1 MNFTRYC
8 TRTWLFLLK
17 KNNFNTFFFCF
28 RDSSEIVLNRNLLTL
43 FLMNSTAPCCW
54 HLLCDCCCLAF
65 YSSII
70 TNAGIRFFFFLSSS
84 SFLFLSFFFSFFFF
98 TSVLVMAIMIFDGTQ
113 PAQSRIRYGRSLTVR
128 SVFIFFYFS
137 PLNSSSG

>member
-70 TNAGIRFFFFLSSS
+70 TNAGIRFFFFS
-84 SFLFLSFFFSFFFF
+84 LFFFFSFFKFF
-98 TSVLVMAIMIFDGTQ
+98 FFVFFFYFGSGDGNHDLRRHATGTVTD
-113 PAQSRIRYGRSLTVR
+113 SLRSFTHGPLG
-128 SVFIFFYFS
+128 FFFFYFS